1 MRFEPINLQMKS
13 LVERYL
19 NSWRLSG
26 SEYTFTNL
34 LIWGTNGR
42 IKVAEYESA
51 LYIKLRYGNDEPFM
65 LAPLTLDV
73 SRDYGNVVRLSDE
86 YMYDSGYSPT
96 YRAISGP
103 LVKKFAACC
112 PDHTLTEDRDN
123 FDYV

>member
-73 SRDYGNVVRLSDE
+73 SRDYGQCGAFIR
-86 YMYDSGYSPT
+86 
-96 YRAISGP
+96 
-103 LVKKFAACC
+103 
-112 PDHTLTEDRDN
+112 
-123 FDYV
+123 